1 MIKQVLLISITLIFL
16 SCNRNVENNIVEKKN
31 FISTLINNEIIKFDY
46 NSNSFQINTYY
57 EENVLNTSI
66 AYDKNGKIDYSETFY
81 INLYPKEDTLFM
93 DDDEFILLTFYD
105 RRGIDSGMVTVDYFD
120 YSNGELI
127 LIDTISNSS
136 KEQMQGVEQINT
148 SIASL
153 DQATQNNA
161 QVALQTKEIATQT
174 STMASDLVDE
184 TSKNKF

>member
-1 MIKQVLLISITLIFL
+1 MYKGY
-16 SCNRNVENNIVEKKN
+16 ENLNENIIQTTN
-31 FISTLINNEIIKFDY
+31 I
-46 NSNSFQINTYY
+46 
-57 EENVLNTSI
+57 
-66 AYDKNGKIDYSETFY
+66 
-81 INLYPKEDTLFM
+81 
-93 DDDEFILLTFYD
+93 
-105 RRGIDSGMVTVDYFD
+105 
-120 YSNGELI
+120 
-127 LIDTISNSS
+127 IDTISNSS